1 MVNSERS
8 KLPAG
13 IQSFKEI
20 REKGYKYVDK
30 TSMIW
35 DLTNRGGKYNYLS
48 RPRRFGKSVLV
59 DTLQG
64 GIGLGCLLSQALKG
78 AMSRYVFWQIVF
90 LSAFIGIFSFLLMGI
105 IEYVLCP
112 YKRKENKQEE

>member
-35 DLTNRGGKYNYLS
+35 NLTNRGGKYNYLS

-59 DTLQG
+59 DTLQAYLEG
-64 GIGLGCLLSQALKG
+64 RRELFEGLKI
-78 AMSRYVFWQIVF
+78 M
-90 LSAFIGIFSFLLMGI
+90 
-105 IEYVLCP
+105 E
-112 YKRKENKQEE
+112 K